1 MLIGKDAVVTF
12 GYVFSPRAELQTL
25 CELFWQ
31 GLTLPLRFFPAS
43 GMAFVEAELSGKG
56 DPFKKAS
63 EKWEGIW
70 RKNEKREG
78 EKDDVFIARCFDGPD
93 CLDERFAALA
103 PLVFG
108 PMLRHAKPEEL

>member
-1 MLIGKDAVVTF
+1 M
-12 GYVFSPRAELQTL
+12 
-25 CELFWQ
+25 
-31 GLTLPLRFFPAS
+31 LPLRFFPAS

-63 EKWEGIW
+63 DKWDGMW

-93 CLDERFAALA
+93 SLDERFTALA
-103 PLVFG
+103 RLVFG
-108 PMLRHAKPEEL
+108 PMLQHAKREEL